1 MLFRIKHNFLLSEE
15 LLKEISRY
23 IENYYEG
30 IEEADGGLESTQ
42 TPKVKKSG
50 SLQTKLQTGK
60 NNQLIEEELSDIKYE
75 PVCYSCLEAA
85 PRSLDD
91 VVNQLEETFSQ
102 MLLRMIDEKG
112 KTDVEVYKNAHIDR
126 KLFSKIRSNKNYQ
139 PKKGTAIA
147 LAISLE
153 LSLDET
159 IDLLMKSGYSLSMS
173 NRFDL
178 IIRYFIEHGSYNIDI
193 INEALFSYDQ
203 SILGT

>member
-1 MLFRIKHNFLLSEE
+1 MPFRIKHNSMISEE
-15 LLKEISRY
+15 LLQEINHY
-23 IENYYEG
+23 IETYCDG
-30 IEEADGGLESTQ
+30 VEEAEARSKSTQ
-42 TPKVKKSG
+42 LPKEKRLG
-50 SLQTKLQTGK
+50 SLRTSK
-60 NNQLIEEELSDIKYE
+60 NNHLIEEKRSDISDIKDE
-75 PVCYSCLEAA
+75 AICYSCFEEA

-102 MLLRMIDEKG
+102 MLLRLIDEKG
-112 KTDVEVYKNAHIDR
+112 KTDVEVYKSAHIDR

-159 IDLLMKSGYSLSMS
+159 MDLLMKSGYSLSMS

-178 IIRYFIEHGSYNIDI
+178 IIRYFIDHNSYNINL
-193 INEALFSYDQ
+193 INEALFRYDQ
-203 SILGT
+203 PVLGA